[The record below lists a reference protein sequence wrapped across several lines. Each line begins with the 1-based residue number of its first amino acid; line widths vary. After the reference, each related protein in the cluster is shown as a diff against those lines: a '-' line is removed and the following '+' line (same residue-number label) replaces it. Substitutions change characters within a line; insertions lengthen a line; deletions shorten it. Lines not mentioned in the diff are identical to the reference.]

1 MHRAKIYKKFFSKEL
16 ENVKNNQIELNNITE
31 MINTRRNQ

>member
-1 MHRAKIYKKFFSKEL
+1 MHRAKIYKKFLSKEL